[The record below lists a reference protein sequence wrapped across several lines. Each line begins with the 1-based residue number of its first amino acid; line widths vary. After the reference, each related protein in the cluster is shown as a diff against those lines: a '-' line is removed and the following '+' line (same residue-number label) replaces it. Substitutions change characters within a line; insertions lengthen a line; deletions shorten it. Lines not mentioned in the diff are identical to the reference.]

1 MLVSTFFVVVF
12 LILINAFY
20 VAAEFAVVGVRA
32 TRVEQLAAQGHR
44 LASALLPILRDPAR
58 LDRYIAACQIGI
70 TVSSLILGAFGQAT
84 IGLAL
89 GAALIDYGG
98 VDPLGAYT
106 LSATIT
112 LVVLSSTQVVL
123 GELIPKTLALQYPLR
138 AALVTYLPM
147 RWSLALFAPFID
159 LLNGSGSLVLRLFGV
174 NAASTHRHVH
184 APDEIDLLIRESR
197 DGGLLEHKESERLR
211 EALRLGRHRI
221 RQIMVPRRR
230 MASLDLN
237 APTERIL
244 AEVRASPFTRLPVH
258 RGGFDDVRGYL
269 HVKDLAVALAEG
281 RDVTGLRAL
290 VRPLL
295 VLPSSL
301 TVDRALAEMRDRRAR
316 IALLVDEY
324 GDLEG
329 LVSLEDII
337 RELLGKL
344 SDELT
349 SGSDSA
355 PMQLP
360 DGRWR
365 MSGRLPLEGMLA
377 WVQTLGAHPY
387 PGDSSAAETLAGW
400 LLERLDA
407 IPEGACCLRAGE
419 LCFEIERM
427 DGAAIDSV
435 LVWNPGAAPGECD
448 A

>member
-1 MLVSTFFVVVF
+1 MLVTTSSVVVF
-12 LILINAFY
+12 LILVNAFY

-44 LASALLPILRDPAR
+44 LASGLLPILRDPAR

-84 IGLAL
+84 IGLVL

-138 AALVTYLPM
+138 VALVTYLPM
-147 RWSLALFAPFID
+147 RWSLALFAPFIV

-174 NAASTHRHVH
+174 NAAGSHRHIH

-197 DGGLLEHKESERLR
+197 AGGLLEHKESERLR
-211 EALRLGRHRI
+211 EALKLGRHRI

-258 RGGFDDVRGYL
+258 RGGLDDVRGYL
-269 HVKDLAVALAEG
+269 HLKDLVVAFAAG
-281 RDVTGLRAL
+281 GDGNALRAL
-290 VRPLL
+290 VRPIL

-301 TVDRALAEMRDRRAR
+301 TVDRALAEMRDRCAR
-316 IALLVDEY
+316 IALLVDEH
-324 GDLEG
+324 GDVQG

-344 SDELT
+344 SDELK
-349 SGSDSA
+349 SGRDLA
-355 PMQLP
+355 PLQLP

-365 MSGRLPLEGMLA
+365 MSGRLPLDEVLA
-377 WVQTLGAHPY
+377 WAESLGAHPW
-387 PGDSSAAETLAGW
+387 DSSAAETLAGW

-407 IPEGACCLRAGE
+407 IPEGTCCLRAGE
-419 LCFEIERM
+419 LRFEIERM

-435 LVWNPGAAPGECD
+435 LVWNPGAAPGGCD